1 MNPFAAAAMGIPWQ
15 KTQRG
20 AQAPCIVDDL
30 PNLIGPV
37 SQFEPAKRA
46 RAEEMIAAGYW
57 DCVKRGDEFYV
68 SSNDSDPAPQT
79 ADEADEYDASDYE

>member
-37 SQFEPAKRA
+37 SQFAQAKRERSRA
-46 RAEEMIAAGYW
+46 RI
-57 DCVKRGDEFYV
+57 
-68 SSNDSDPAPQT
+68 
-79 ADEADEYDASDYE
+79 